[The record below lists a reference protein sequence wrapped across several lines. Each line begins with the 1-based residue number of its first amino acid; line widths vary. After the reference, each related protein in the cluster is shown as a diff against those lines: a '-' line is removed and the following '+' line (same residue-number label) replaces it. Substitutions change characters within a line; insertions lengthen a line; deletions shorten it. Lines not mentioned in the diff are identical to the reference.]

1 LEESQMTNQEL
12 MEKAAIVT
20 GNMANAGLLNAEQSN
35 KFIDYVI
42 DETTMKNMV
51 RVVRFRNSQRLIEK
65 INVANRVAV
74 PKAEATDPRVRR
86 GVSTSKVTLEH
97 HELMVPFEISDDV
110 KDENIEG
117 DSVEDHIIK
126 MMATR
131 LANNIE
137 ELYWDGNTLGPA
149 ALESD
154 MVEGGSGT
162 LYVRDNYL
170 GLFQGWL
177 KAAEAGHVLDAL
189 NGNVTK
195 TLLSRAL
202 KEMPTKFRKNKA
214 AMKFMMSPNHEQDYL
229 DHVATRATMAGDAA
243 LADRGMVPSYGVG
256 IVPVSLLQPEPGY
269 VEDSVANTDGVTP
282 TQLSFAPISDLV
294 LTTQTLGDAPE
305 AAYIEG
311 TDYTVDAANGT
322 WTRLGP
328 GAIGA
333 GATVKATY
341 NTAGR
346 ILLTM
351 PQNMIV
357 AIGREV
363 RIERA
368 RNIFKTVNEFAI
380 TVKVFCTFEETDAV
394 VLVKNVAN
402 P

>member
-1 LEESQMTNQEL
+1 MTNQEL

-20 GNMANAGLLNAEQSN
+20 TNMANAGLLNAEQSN

-86 GVSTSKVTLEH
+86 GVTTSKVTLEH
-97 HELMVPFEISDDV
+97 HELMVPFEISDNV
-110 KDENIEG
+110 KDENIES

-137 ELYWDGNTLGPA
+137 ELYWDGNTTGPA

-154 MVEGGSGT
+154 MVEGGSSS
-162 LYVRDNYL
+162 LYVKDNYL
-170 GLFQGWL
+170 ALFAGWL
-177 KAAEAGHVLDAL
+177 KAAESGHVLDAE
-189 NGNVTK
+189 NGNITK

-202 KEMPTKFRKNKA
+202 KQMPTKFRKNKA
-214 AMKFMMSPNHEQDYL
+214 LLKFMMSPDHEQDYRES
-229 DHVATRATMAGDAA
+229 VSSRATGAGDDA
-243 LADRGMVPSYGVG
+243 LAARGNVPSFGVDL
-256 IVPVSLLQPEPGY
+256 IPVSLLQPEPTY
-269 VEDSVANTDGVTP
+269 AEDSVGNSDGT
-282 TQLSFAPISDLV
+282 TATSLSFAPISDLV
-294 LTTQTLGDAPE
+294 LTPQALGDAPT
-305 AAYIEG
+305 APFVAG
-311 TDYTVDAANGT
+311 TDYTVDEANGT
-322 WTRLGP
+322 WTSLLAG
-328 GAIGA
+328 IGA
-333 GATVKATY
+333 GVTVKATY
-341 NTAGR
+341 KTAGR

-368 RNIFKTVNEFAI
+368 RNIYKTVNEFAI

-394 VLVKNVAN
+394 VMVKNVAN
-402 P
+402 Q